1 MGCMDIQEQRQHF
14 PALAHKTYLN
24 YGGQGPLPT
33 PALRAMWEV
42 YEQEQRKGPF
52 SRQALVWV
60 EEQEHLTRQAFA
72 RWLGVSVADIT
83 LTSSTTQ
90 GCAIV
95 LWGWPWRGGEHLL
108 LSDGEHPGVVATVAQ
123 LARRFGLTWS
133 TCPLSNPTADP
144 LEILERHLQPQTQM
158 LVLSHV
164 LWHTGQVLPL
174 PAIARFCQEHNL
186 RLLVDGAQSL
196 GVLPLDLTGVDFYAA
211 TGHKWL
217 CGPAGLGVLYIH
229 PQYRDV
235 VQPTHCGWRGLQ
247 GFHDQHPR
255 WSSDG
260 QRHEIATTAWELGA
274 GLRASLALHD
284 AWGTAQQRYTRLVH
298 LAQELWRQLGQF
310 PQITRLLPEPPQC
323 GLVSFRHTTLAPE
336 TLAQELE
343 HHNILVRSV
352 AAGHCVRASIHYLTS
367 QEELTRLVQVLG
379 ELQG

>member
-1 MGCMDIQEQRQHF
+1 MDIQEQRQHF

-133 TCPLSNPTADP
+133 TCPLSNP
-144 LEILERHLQPQTQM
+144 
-158 LVLSHV
+158 
-164 LWHTGQVLPL
+164 
-174 PAIARFCQEHNL
+174 
-186 RLLVDGAQSL
+186 
-196 GVLPLDLTGVDFYAA
+196 
-211 TGHKWL
+211 
-217 CGPAGLGVLYIH
+217 
-229 PQYRDV
+229 
-235 VQPTHCGWRGLQ
+235 
-247 GFHDQHPR
+247 
-255 WSSDG
+255 
-260 QRHEIATTAWELGA
+260 
-274 GLRASLALHD
+274 
-284 AWGTAQQRYTRLVH
+284 
-298 LAQELWRQLGQF
+298 
-310 PQITRLLPEPPQC
+310 
-323 GLVSFRHTTLAPE
+323 
-336 TLAQELE
+336 
-343 HHNILVRSV
+343 
-352 AAGHCVRASIHYLTS
+352 
-367 QEELTRLVQVLG
+367 
-379 ELQG
+379 

>member
-1 MGCMDIQEQRQHF
+1 MDIHTQRQHF
-14 PALAHKTYLN
+14 PALANKIYLN
-24 YGGQGPLPT
+24 FGGQGPLPT
-33 PALRAMWEV
+33 PALTAMMAA
-42 YEQEQRKGPF
+42 YEQGQIKGPF
-52 SRQALVWV
+52 SRQALTWV

-72 RWLGVSVADIT
+72 QCLQVAVADIT

-123 LARRFGLTWS
+123 LAQRFGLTWS
-133 TCPLSNPTADP
+133 TCPLSDPTVDP
-144 LEILERHLQPQTQM
+144 ITVLEQHVQPHTRM

-174 PAIARFCQEHNL
+174 TDIAAFCQQRDI

-229 PQYRDV
+229 SQYRDV
-235 VQPTHCGWRGLQ
+235 IQPTHCGWRGLQ
-247 GFHDQHPR
+247 GFRQQRPC
-255 WSSDG
+255 WSDDG

-284 AWGTAQQRYTRLVH
+284 AWGTPVQRYERLVQ
-298 LAQELWRQLGQF
+298 LAQDLWQQLGDL
-310 PQITRLLPEPPQC
+310 PHLTRLLPEPPRC
-323 GLVSFRHTTLAPE
+323 GLVSFRHASIPPE
-336 TLAQELE
+336 TLAQQLE
-343 HHNILVRSV
+343 QRNILVRSV
-352 AAGHCVRASIHYLTS
+352 AAGNCVRASIHYLTD
-367 QEELTRLVQVLG
+367 QDELTQLVRALR